1 MQLHVFSSFNR
12 PVSKESISKPES
24 YSCDINQNIS
34 DNLSN
39 QQQHIK
45 MTVHDVT
52 KMLTNS
58 DQVRHI
64 ITSSCSASTDE
75 VNKMATD
82 DINRMTPTVSSNENI
97 AHLVEDF
104 VINNIGSIAEKIAQ
118 CLQNRNSNQNTGK
131 TNIRNFPPFEM
142 I

>member
-1 MQLHVFSSFNR
+1 
-12 PVSKESISKPES
+12 
-24 YSCDINQNIS
+24 
-34 DNLSN
+34 
-39 QQQHIK
+39 

-52 KMLTNS
+52 KMLTNT

-64 ITSSCSASTDE
+64 ITGSCNASTDE

-82 DINRMTPTVSSNENI
+82 DINKMAATVSSNENI
-97 AHLVEDF
+97 AQLVEDF

-118 CLQNRNSNQNTGK
+118 CLQNRNRNPNTGK